1 MEQELRISQRAKQ
14 YPASGIRKMFDL
26 AAQYPEAIKLTV
38 GEPNFDTPQ
47 YIKDAAKRALDEGQ
61 THYAPNAG
69 TTELREAVAAKYR
82 KQYWEGYT
90 KDHVIIT
97 VGAMEG
103 LFLAMMTLLDPGDE
117 ILVPDPCFPNYY
129 GQASSIGAR
138 AVPVPTYEEYDYRIQ
153 AADIEKAVTPRTRA
167 ILLNSPC
174 NPTGAVLTKED
185 ILAIAK
191 VAKTHDLWVLTD
203 EPYDAIVYDGIQPYS
218 MAQVPEMQDRVMV
231 LNSFS
236 KSYAMT
242 GWRIGYLVA
251 PEPGYIAMMTLLDP
265 GDEILVPDPCFP
277 NYYGQASSIGARA
290 VPVPTYEEYDYRIQ
304 AADIEKAVTPRTR
317 AILLNS
323 PCNPT
328 GAVLTKEDILA
339 IAKVA
344 KTHDLWVLTDEPY
357 DAIVYDGIQPYSMA
371 QVPEMQDRVMVLN
384 SFSKSYAMTGWR
396 IGYLVA
402 PEPGYIKKM
411 AQLQE
416 GVASCVST
424 FIQAAA
430 VEALK
435 STACVDQ
442 MVADYTRRRDILVD
456 GLNAIPGIT
465 CKKSAG
471 SFYAFPNI
479 KAFGKTSQAFAE
491 ELLENAGV
499 VTVPGSAFGDMGEG
513 YLRLV
518 FANSDENLKE
528 AVRRIADYVARAYPG
543 IK

>member
-185 ILAIAK
+185 SLAIAK

-242 GWRIGYLVA
+242 GWRR
-251 PEPGYIAMMTLLDP
+251 
-265 GDEILVPDPCFP
+265 
-277 NYYGQASSIGARA
+277 SAR
-290 VPVPTYEEYDYRIQ
+290 
-304 AADIEKAVTPRTR
+304 
-317 AILLNS
+317 
-323 PCNPT
+323 
-328 GAVLTKEDILA
+328 
-339 IAKVA
+339 
-344 KTHDLWVLTDEPY
+344 
-357 DAIVYDGIQPYSMA
+357 
-371 QVPEMQDRVMVLN
+371 
-384 SFSKSYAMTGWR
+384 
-396 IGYLVA
+396 
-402 PEPGYIKKM
+402 
-411 AQLQE
+411 
-416 GVASCVST
+416 
-424 FIQAAA
+424 
-430 VEALK
+430 
-435 STACVDQ
+435 TA
-442 MVADYTRRRDILVD
+442 
-456 GLNAIPGIT
+456 
-465 CKKSAG
+465 
-471 SFYAFPNI
+471 
-479 KAFGKTSQAFAE
+479 
-491 ELLENAGV
+491 
-499 VTVPGSAFGDMGEG
+499 
-513 YLRLV
+513 
-518 FANSDENLKE
+518 
-528 AVRRIADYVARAYPG
+528 
-543 IK
+543 

>member
-1 MEQELRISQRAKQ
+1 
-14 YPASGIRKMFDL
+14 
-26 AAQYPEAIKLTV
+26 
-38 GEPNFDTPQ
+38 
-47 YIKDAAKRALDEGQ
+47 
-61 THYAPNAG
+61 
-69 TTELREAVAAKYR
+69 
-82 KQYWEGYT
+82 
-90 KDHVIIT
+90 
-97 VGAMEG
+97 
-103 LFLAMMTLLDPGDE
+103 
-117 ILVPDPCFPNYY
+117 
-129 GQASSIGAR
+129 
-138 AVPVPTYEEYDYRIQ
+138 
-153 AADIEKAVTPRTRA
+153 
-167 ILLNSPC
+167 
-174 NPTGAVLTKED
+174 
-185 ILAIAK
+185 
-191 VAKTHDLWVLTD
+191 
-203 EPYDAIVYDGIQPYS
+203 
-218 MAQVPEMQDRVMV
+218 
-231 LNSFS
+231 
-236 KSYAMT
+236 
-242 GWRIGYLVA
+242 
-251 PEPGYIAMMTLLDP
+251 
-265 GDEILVPDPCFP
+265 
-277 NYYGQASSIGARA
+277 
-290 VPVPTYEEYDYRIQ
+290 
-304 AADIEKAVTPRTR
+304 
-317 AILLNS
+317 
-323 PCNPT
+323 
-328 GAVLTKEDILA
+328 VLTKEDILA